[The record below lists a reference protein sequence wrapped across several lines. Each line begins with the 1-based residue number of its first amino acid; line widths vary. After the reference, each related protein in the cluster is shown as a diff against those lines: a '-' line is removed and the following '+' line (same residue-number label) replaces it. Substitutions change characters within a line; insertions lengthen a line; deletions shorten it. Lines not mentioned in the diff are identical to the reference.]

1 TMRLWDV
8 NSRKPTAAL
17 KGHEES
23 VTSVTFSP
31 NGKLLAS
38 GSRDGTVRLWKLPSR
53 KADKKGSVMTAPPS
67 PILSAAPREGIRI
80 ASPHGQKR
88 KDFVPQRRTRL

>member
-1 TMRLWDV
+1 VAFSPDGKTLASGSSEENTVRLWDV

-31 NGKLLAS
+31 DGKLLAS

-53 KADKKGSVMTAPPS
+53 KADKK
-67 PILSAAPREGIRI
+67 
-80 ASPHGQKR
+80 
-88 KDFVPQRRTRL
+88 